1 MTDQQKIKSD
11 SLLKRHFKTITIVV
25 ASLLTFMQSEAQHFK
40 YEASVQ
46 KPDSNGFYAINIT
59 PELSSHVK
67 TDFSDIRI
75 MDDHN
80 KQVPFLIRNT
90 SGQQAEPSSTAMPI
104 IQNKITDSGR
114 SEIIIQNTTGTLLS
128 EMTLQIKNAD
138 VQRYAT
144 LQGSND
150 EKQWFT
156 ILENINF
163 KKAYS
168 GKEDFYLQELNFPA
182 NKYAYLKLII
192 KNGKE
197 APLQVLSATRHI
209 TEKAAP
215 ATNTYI
221 ATPQLSF
228 IQKDSSDKNTYLTVT
243 NENFYHI
250 EKVVLAIDAPK
261 YFKRK
266 ITISNINTSEDF
278 ELSSNTNNS
287 FVVPAFNTKKFS
299 IKIENEDNP
308 PLVIKSL
315 LTYQSAKQLIAYLDA
330 KKSYSLFM
338 GDPVLQSPSYEL
350 QSFKDSIP
358 AQIKSLAIGEIKSIQ
373 QPRAE
378 IKNSFFSN
386 KGVLWIT
393 LGITLVILL
402 FFTLKLTKQM
412 KAR

>member
-1 MTDQQKIKSD
+1 M
-11 SLLKRHFKTITIVV
+11 TIVV
-25 ASLLTFMQSEAQHFK
+25 ASLVTFTQSEAQHFK

-46 KPDSNGFYAINIT
+46 KIDSNGFYAISIT
-59 PELSSHVK
+59 PELSSHIK

-75 MDDHN
+75 KDDRN
-80 KQVPFLIRNT
+80 TQVPFLIRNA
-90 SGQQAEPSSTAMPI
+90 SLQQADASTFTMPI
-104 IQNKITDSGR
+104 VQNKVTDSGK
-114 SEIIIQNTTGTLLS
+114 SDIIIQNRTGILLS

-138 VQRYAT
+138 VQRFAT

-163 KKAYS
+163 RKENA
-168 GKEDFYLQELNFPA
+168 GNEDFYFQQLNFPA
-182 NKYAYLKLII
+182 NKYAYFKLII

-197 APLQVLSATRHI
+197 APLQILSATQRSTQKI
-209 TEKAAP
+209 IP
-215 ATNTYI
+215 ATDSYI

-228 IQKDSSDKNTYLTVT
+228 VQKDSIDKNTYLTVT
-243 NENFYHI
+243 NEHFYHV
-250 EKVVLAIDAPK
+250 EKVVLMIDAPK
-261 YFKRK
+261 FFKRK

-278 ELSSNTNNS
+278 ELSSNINNG
-287 FVVPAFNTKKFS
+287 FVLPAFNTKRFV

-315 LTYQSAKQLIAYLDA
+315 HTYQSAKQLIAYLDA

-373 QPRAE
+373 QPQAE
-378 IKNSFFSN
+378 IKNSIFSN
-386 KGVLWIT
+386 KGLLWIT
-393 LGITLVILL
+393 LAIVLAILL

-412 KAR
+412 RAR